1 MEKGSSSR
9 APNQRTQ
16 SSMLHKGLRA
26 GFVCITVWTLSDHFF
41 TATNQRS
48 SLELATGVVVGAD
61 VVDADGDADVTDKL

>member
-1 MEKGSSSR
+1 
-9 APNQRTQ
+9 
-16 SSMLHKGLRA
+16 MLHKGLRA